1 MHLLEQYA
9 LACGVKIDQPFVETN
24 YFPLPFSD
32 YIIIHPASGMD
43 AKNYDYYADVIELIY
58 PLLQKNNI
66 EIVQIGTKEDK
77 ILPHCYAVNGN
88 TSLGQSFFLI
98 KNSLLLLGND
108 SFSSHVA
115 GGFDVKLVS
124 LYSNLYKECC
134 KPYWGSPDNQILIQ
148 ADRNG
153 KKPSYAAQEEVKAVN
168 NIKPE
173 KIANSILSLLD
184 IKSPLNLYETLHVGS
199 YYQQS
204 AVEVIPNFFNPNII
218 PRENGINLRLD
229 YHFDLETASQWMF
242 TYKTHL
248 IINRQVDPKYFT
260 VIRNNLAKI
269 SVELSKEIEPEYID
283 VLKNLGCEIELFAP
297 EDENLVKTRLD
308 FIDWGVDKLEFG
320 AKKDLD
326 CVEKICDNTCYKS
339 SKTILSNEKTYSS
352 KAAWMAKQERRTNEP
367 IIDNEDFWKELMYF
381 RIYNT
386 ASHVSTKK
394 S

>member
-66 EIVQIGTKEDK
+66 EIVQIGAKEDK
-77 ILPHCYAVNGN
+77 TLPHTYAINGK

-98 KNSLLLLGND
+98 KNSLLVVGND

-115 GGFDVKLVS
+115 GGFDRKLVS

-134 KPYWGSPDNQILIQ
+134 KPYWGEPQNQLLIQ
-148 ADRNG
+148 ADRKGN
-153 KKPSYAAQEEVKAVN
+153 KPSYAAQEAQKVVN
-168 NIKPE
+168 NVKPE
-173 KIANSILSLLD
+173 EIARGILKLLE
-184 IKSPLNLYETLHVGS
+184 IESKLSSYETLHTGAH
-199 YYQQS
+199 YHHS
-204 AVEVIPNFFNPNII
+204 AVEIIPNFFNPNRL
-218 PRENGINLRLD
+218 PKDHGINLRLD
-229 YHFDLETASQWMF
+229 YHFDLDIASRWMF
-242 TYKTHL
+242 SHKTHL

-269 SVELSKEIEPEYID
+269 SVELNSEIESEYID

-297 EDENLVKTRLD
+297 NDENLVKTRLD
-308 FIDWGVDKLEFG
+308 FIDWGVDKLDFG
-320 AKKDLD
+320 SKKDLD
-326 CVEKICDNTCYKS
+326 SDEKVCDNTCYKS

-352 KAAWMAKQERRTNEP
+352 KAAWLAKQEKRTNEP
-367 IIDNEDFWKELMYF
+367 IIDNEDFWKELIYF
-381 RIYNT
+381 RLYNT
-386 ASHVSTKK
+386 
-394 S
+394 